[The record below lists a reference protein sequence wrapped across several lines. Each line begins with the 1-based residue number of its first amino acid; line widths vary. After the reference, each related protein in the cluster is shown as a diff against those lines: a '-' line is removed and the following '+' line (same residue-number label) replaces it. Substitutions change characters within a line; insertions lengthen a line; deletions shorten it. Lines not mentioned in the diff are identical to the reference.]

1 VPDEAN
7 RSPPSCGK
15 GRAGHAAA
23 DCSYT
28 LAMSVCAVCR
38 KPAPS
43 EARFCPQCGAKLAEV
58 AEREERKIVTA
69 LFSDLV
75 GFTTMSEE
83 LDVEDVGRT
92 LSVYHDLVRRE
103 LERFGGTVEKFIGDA
118 VVAIFGAPV
127 SHEDDAERA
136 VRAGLAIQ
144 QAVRERRENDP
155 GFTVRVRVGVSTGE
169 ALVALHANPHAGE
182 AFAAGD
188 VINTAARLQSI
199 APVDGVLVGE
209 ATYRATRDAIRY
221 REAETVTVKGKRDPL
236 PVWIAEAGETADAE
250 TPEARMPFVG
260 REAQLDYLLSTL
272 RVVREMRAPRLVT
285 VVGAPGIGKS
295 RLVAA
300 FLARIDADPEQITC
314 RKGRSLP
321 YGDGVTFWALA
332 EIVKAEAGILHS
344 DDAET
349 AGAKLRRVI
358 VNLADDATTANWLLA
373 ELRPLVGLENRQE
386 LGGDRQVEAFAA
398 WRRFIEALAR
408 RAPLVLVFED
418 LHWADEALLD
428 FIEQLLQW
436 TTDTPLLVLCTARP
450 ELLERRTAW
459 WSGSGTL
466 VLPPLSDG
474 ETETLVT
481 ALLDEVPL
489 PAAAQD
495 VLLERAHGNPL
506 YAQEY
511 TRMLID
517 RGLIVRRDDRW
528 ALATEDELPLPETVH
543 GIIAARLDALT
554 SDEKAVIQDA
564 SVIGKVVWLGAVAHV
579 ERRDPSFVHGQLQAL
594 RRKQLLRLER
604 HTAVAAE
611 PQYAFTHALVRDVAY
626 AQIVRSARADKHV
639 RAAEWIE
646 SLGDRTDR
654 VELLAHHY
662 VTALE
667 LGAASGVADR
677 LPDRARGA
685 LLEAADRTFGMSAYA
700 AAARLYRS
708 AFALHDD
715 DVPPMLRYRHAK
727 ARMYS
732 EEVLPE
738 DLASIA
744 DKLAESGDLET
755 ASEIES
761 EVGLW
766 HDQQGHKEQALVHL
780 LRGVALLESA
790 PPSPAK
796 ASALVSLASVYAL
809 RGRLSE
815 AIEAADESGR
825 IARAVGVDDL
835 AAWSHQTLALAYL
848 QGGDVRGIAEFQR
861 AYAIARD
868 LESYDGAMIEQN
880 YGVALL
886 ALGDL
891 REARAVQV
899 HAKERAHRLGLAYAT
914 RLVDGALACICYHS
928 GEWDEARAI
937 AERVIAAADSAA
949 THGDTIDAHAVCG
962 RMDLATGNGEL
973 ASRHAKEAVAL
984 AREIG
989 EPQYFVP
996 ALGLQALIH
1005 VRHGRALEGAELLE
1019 ELLDRWWIGVAISA
1033 ESLACSA
1040 AAARELP
1047 GLREAFVAATSDY
1060 PLPSRWVQAA
1070 HLFAAGRSGEAA
1082 AVYADI
1088 GSLPDEALAGAAM
1101 QDRRHRERIST
1112 SQQQI
1117 RGE

>member
-1 VPDEAN
+1 M
-7 RSPPSCGK
+7 
-15 GRAGHAAA
+15 AG
-23 DCSYT
+23 
-28 LAMSVCAVCR
+28 
-38 KPAPS
+38 
-43 EARFCPQCGAKLAEV
+43 
-58 AEREERKIVTA
+58 
-69 LFSDLV
+69 
-75 GFTTMSEE
+75 
-83 LDVEDVGRT
+83 
-92 LSVYHDLVRRE
+92 LVR
-103 LERFGGTVEKFIGDA
+103 LVLL
-118 VVAIFGAPV
+118 
-127 SHEDDAERA
+127 ERA

-199 APVDGVLVGE
+199 APVDGVLVGG

-236 PVWIAEAGETADAE
+236 PVWIAEAGEAADAE

-260 REAQLDYLLSTL
+260 REAQLDYLWSTL

-398 WRRFIEALAR
+398 WRRFIEALAS
-408 RAPLVLVFED
+408 RAPLVLVSRISTGRTSRCSTLSSSFS
-418 LHWADEALLD
+418 AGPP
-428 FIEQLLQW
+428 
-436 TTDTPLLVLCTARP
+436 TPRSSFSVPRGRSCSSDAQHGGPARA
-450 ELLERRTAW
+450 RSFCRRCRTAK
-459 WSGSGTL
+459 
-466 VLPPLSDG
+466 
-474 ETETLVT
+474 TETLVT

-708 AFALHDD
+708 AFELHDD

-796 ASALVSLASVYAL
+796 SSALVSLASVYAL
-809 RGRLSE
+809 RGRLNSE

-825 IARAVGVDDL
+825 IARAVGVGEARRVEPPD
-835 AAWSHQTLALAYL
+835 ARLAYL
-848 QGGDVRGIAEFQR
+848 QGGDVRRDRGVPASLCDCPRSRVIRRRHDRAELWR
-861 AYAIARD
+861 R
-868 LESYDGAMIEQN
+868 
-880 YGVALL
+880 V
-886 ALGDL
+886 
-891 REARAVQV
+891 ARAWRPAGGESRPGPREGASPPPRSGVRNQTGRRSACV
-899 HAKERAHRLGLAYAT
+899 HL
-914 RLVDGALACICYHS
+914 YHS

-937 AERVIAAADSAA
+937 AR
-949 THGDTIDAHAVCG
+949 
-962 RMDLATGNGEL
+962 
-973 ASRHAKEAVAL
+973 AS
-984 AREIG
+984 
-989 EPQYFVP
+989 
-996 ALGLQALIH
+996 
-1005 VRHGRALEGAELLE
+1005 
-1019 ELLDRWWIGVAISA
+1019 S
-1033 ESLACSA
+1033 C
-1040 AAARELP
+1040 
-1047 GLREAFVAATSDY
+1047 
-1060 PLPSRWVQAA
+1060 
-1070 HLFAAGRSGEAA
+1070 
-1082 AVYADI
+1082 
-1088 GSLPDEALAGAAM
+1088 
-1101 QDRRHRERIST
+1101 RR
-1112 SQQQI
+1112 
-1117 RGE
+1117 